1 MTESLRGVLKMVNV
15 GVIGL
20 GWMGNIHCRLSKRIE
35 GCELVAVCDIN
46 PEKVHA
52 AEREYQARGYQD
64 YRELLEDPRV
74 DAVYV
79 VTPQKFHYQIVKDAI
94 EAGKHVLCEKPL
106 ALTQEE
112 VNDLRRVVGQSA
124 KKFII
129 CFPARFAIPSQEA
142 KDMIEKG
149 VIGDILY
156 VRGNFRFTMKH
167 HRELHGEWV
176 FDRNQGGGLIL
187 EASVH
192 LWDFIRWLTGREV
205 VSVLAVAHESPI
217 GDSWLED
224 NFAAVAYLEG
234 GSIACID
241 MSSSFPPESA
251 TDKRFEIIGS
261 EGFIY
266 IDEFQNY
273 MTINSEVGVDA
284 NPGMRVKGLTHKDFM
299 WHSHVE
305 GGVKRL
311 QEYFIRCIE
320 KDIRPEPDVED
331 GARACE
337 ITWAVMKSLKSK
349 KLEEVKH
356 YGG

>member
-1 MTESLRGVLKMVNV
+1 MVNV

-20 GWMGNIHCRLSKRIE
+20 GWMGNVHCRLAQKVE
-35 GCELVAVCDIN
+35 GCQLVAVCDVD
-46 PEKVHA
+46 PEKVRA
-52 AEREYQARGYQD
+52 AEARYKARGYQD
-64 YRELLEDPRV
+64 YRQLLEDPGV

-112 VNDLRRVVGQSA
+112 ANDLRRIVGQSDR
-124 KKFII
+124 KFII
-129 CFPARFAIPSQEA
+129 CFPARFAVSSQEA
-142 KDMIEKG
+142 KELIEDG
-149 VIGDILY
+149 AIGDILY

-167 HRELHGEWV
+167 HQELHGEWV

-192 LWDFIRWLTGREV
+192 LWDFIRWLTSKEIT
-205 VSVLAVAHESPI
+205 SVFAVAHERHATSGSRI
-217 GDSWLED
+217 ED

-241 MSSSFPPESA
+241 MSGSFPSSSA

-266 IDEFQNY
+266 IDEFRNY
-273 MTINSEVGVDA
+273 MTISSEIGIDA
-284 NPGMRVKGLTHKDFM
+284 NPGQKVKGLTHKDFM
-299 WHSHVE
+299 WHSDVE

-320 KDIRPEPDVED
+320 KDLCPEPGVED

-337 ITWAVMKSLKSK
+337 ITWAVIKSLESK
-349 KLEEVKH
+349 RLEEVR
-356 YGG
+356 YCGN